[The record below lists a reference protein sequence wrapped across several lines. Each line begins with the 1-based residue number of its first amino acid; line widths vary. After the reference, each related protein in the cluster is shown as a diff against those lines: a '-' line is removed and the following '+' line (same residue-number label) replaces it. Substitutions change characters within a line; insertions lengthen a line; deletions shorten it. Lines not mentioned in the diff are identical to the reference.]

1 VVSYKPI
8 APLTDN
14 GPIEFIIPG
23 QGEEFF
29 DLTHTQLELKVK
41 IVKEDGT
48 ALAPA
53 DKVGPVNGLGWSLI
67 EHMSVTWNGKT
78 LSDASHNYAYRANIE
93 NILTYGQAAQ
103 ESHMSMNLWFR
114 DTPGYH
120 DSLDGNEGYVYRQA
134 YTKESNEVELI
145 GNIRCDVYNMSKL
158 LVHGVEQRIKIIKA
172 RDAFCL
178 LGEVEARVSYWKP
191 ASTLIK
197 CLSVLR
203 LILEYSRPSKSTPSS
218 MK

>member
-1 VVSYKPI
+1 MAFVHNGSAPCLKSETDLFTIPPTQTSIVGRKVVSYKPI

-78 LSDASHNYAYRANIE
+78 LSDASHNYAYRANRGG
-93 NILTYGQAAQ
+93 NRYLK
-103 ESHMSMNLWFR
+103 FC
-114 DTPGYH
+114 TP
-120 DSLDGNEGYVYRQA
+120 
-134 YTKESNEVELI
+134 KFK
-145 GNIRCDVYNMSKL
+145 M
-158 LVHGVEQRIKIIKA
+158 
-172 RDAFCL
+172 
-178 LGEVEARVSYWKP
+178 
-191 ASTLIK
+191 
-197 CLSVLR
+197 
-203 LILEYSRPSKSTPSS
+203 
-218 MK
+218 